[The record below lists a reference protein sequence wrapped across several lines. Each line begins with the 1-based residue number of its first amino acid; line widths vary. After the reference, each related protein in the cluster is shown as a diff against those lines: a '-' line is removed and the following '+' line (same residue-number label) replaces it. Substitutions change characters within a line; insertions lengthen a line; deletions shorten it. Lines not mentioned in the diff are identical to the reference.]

1 MDRNT
6 IIGFLLIA
14 GIMVGF
20 TLLTKPSQEELAKQ
34 KRYNDSIALVQ
45 QQQMAAQH
53 VQDSLNKTI
62 ALADSVAGAASGAAS
77 DSTAIA
83 LRSDAFGG
91 FSASAF
97 GEEKFVT
104 LENDLLKLV
113 VSNKG
118 GRVYSAELKKYKAQ
132 EGKPLFL
139 FDKEESSFNYVL
151 ITNNNRVVNTS
162 DLFFE
167 PQGEILKDS
176 AGNQVLTMRLKTT
189 VEDSYIDFVYSLPAD
204 DYMVR
209 YEVRANKMNEIMPM
223 SVNSLEMNWKSDI
236 RQQEKGR
243 SFEER
248 YSALNFRY
256 VAGDLDKLNQSKD
269 DQKNVDNQI
278 KWIAFK
284 DQYFSTVLIADK
296 SFTSTYL
303 KSEKRAENS
312 GYLKSYQADMV
323 VPFDV
328 TGREATGFRF
338 YFGPNHYKTLSS
350 YDKGVDSADKL
361 YLRDLISLGW
371 GIFGWVNR
379 FFVIPMF
386 NFFSKYVGNFGIII
400 LLMTI
405 VIKLLLAPLT
415 HKSYLS
421 SAKMRVLKP
430 EIDEINAR
438 IPADK
443 AMERQQAT
451 MALYNK
457 MGVSPMSGCL
467 PMLLQMPLLIA
478 MFSFFPAAIELRQE
492 SFLWV
497 KDLSAYDTLFSWKA
511 NIPLIG
517 SFLNNHVS
525 LFALLMTVTSIFST
539 KISMQNTTTSPDQ
552 PGANMMKYMM
562 YFMPV
567 MFFFMFNSYAS
578 GLTYYYFLS
587 SLFTIIQTAIIR
599 ASINDEKM
607 LEELRAKAKVN
618 AKNPKKKSSF
628 MERIEKMQ
636 REQQKAIR
644 ENSKNR
650 R

>member
-1 MDRNT
+1 
-6 IIGFLLIA
+6 
-14 GIMVGF
+14 MVGF
-20 TLLTKPSQEELAKQ
+20 TLLTRPSQEEIARQ
-34 KRYNDSIALVQ
+34 KKYNDSITLVRQQEMALQ
-45 QQQMAAQH
+45 Q
-53 VQDSLNKTI
+53 VQDSVNKTI
-62 ALADSVAGAASGAAS
+62 AFADSVVQST
-77 DSTAIA
+77 DSTAVA
-83 LRSDAFGG
+83 VRADAFGG
-91 FSASAF
+91 FSAAAF
-97 GEEKFVT
+97 GEEKFYT
-104 LENDLLKLV
+104 LENELLKLV

-132 EGKPLFL
+132 EGKPLYL
-139 FDKEESSFNYVL
+139 FDKDESSFNYVL
-151 ITNNNRVVNTS
+151 VTNNNRVVNTS

-167 PQGEILKDS
+167 PQGEIVKT
-176 AGNQVLTMRLKTT
+176 AEGAQTLTMRLKTSL
-189 VEDSYIDFVYSLPAD
+189 ENSYIDFIYSLPAD

-209 YEVRANKMNEIMPM
+209 YDVKANNMNEIMPM
-223 SVNSLEMNWKSDI
+223 SINSLEMSWHSDI

-248 YSALNFRY
+248 YSALHYRY
-256 VAGDLDKLNQSKD
+256 MAGDMDKLNQTKT

-284 DQYFSTVLIADK
+284 DQFFSSVLIADK
-296 SFTSTYL
+296 SFSSSIL
-303 KSEKRAENS
+303 KSEVMDEKS
-312 GYLKSYQADMV
+312 GYLKSYTADMV
-323 VPFDV
+323 VPFDL
-328 TGREATGFRF
+328 TGKEPTGFRM

-350 YDKGVDSADKL
+350 YDKGVEKEDKL
-361 YLRDLISLGW
+361 YLRELISLGW

-478 MFSFFPAAIELRQE
+478 MFQFFPAAIELRQE

-497 KDLSAYDTLFSWKA
+497 NDLSAYDTLFSWKA

-552 PGANMMKYMM
+552 PGASMMKYMM

-587 SLFTIIQTAIIR
+587 SLFTILQTAIIR
-599 ASINDEKM
+599 ASINDEK
-607 LEELRAKAKVN
+607 LLAELRAKSKVN

-628 MERIEKMQ
+628 MERLEKMQ
-636 REQQKAIR
+636 REQQKAVR
-644 ENSKNR
+644 DNSRNR

>member
-1 MDRNT
+1 
-6 IIGFLLIA
+6 
-14 GIMVGF
+14 MVGF
-20 TLLTKPSQEELAKQ
+20 TLLTRPSQEEIARQ
-34 KRYNDSIALVQ
+34 KKYNDSITLVRQQEMALQ
-45 QQQMAAQH
+45 Q
-53 VQDSLNKTI
+53 VQDSVNKTI
-62 ALADSVAGAASGAAS
+62 AFADSVVQST
-77 DSTAIA
+77 DSTAVA
-83 LRSDAFGG
+83 VRADAFGG
-91 FSASAF
+91 FSAAAF
-97 GEEKFVT
+97 GEEKFYT
-104 LENDLLKLV
+104 LENELLKLV
-113 VSNKG
+113 VSSKG
-118 GRVYSAELKKYKAQ
+118 GRVYSAELKKFKAQ
-132 EGKPLFL
+132 EGKPLYL
-139 FDKEESSFNYVL
+139 FDKDESSFNYVL
-151 ITNNNRVVNTS
+151 VTNNNRVVNTS

-167 PQGEILKDS
+167 PQGEIVKT
-176 AGNQVLTMRLKTT
+176 AEGAQTLTMRLKTSL
-189 VEDSYIDFVYSLPAD
+189 ENSYIDFIYSLPAD

-209 YEVRANKMNEIMPM
+209 YDVKANNMNEIMPM
-223 SVNSLEMNWKSDI
+223 SINSLEMSWHSDI

-248 YSALNFRY
+248 YSALHYRY
-256 VAGDLDKLNQSKD
+256 MAGDMDKLNQTKT

-284 DQYFSTVLIADK
+284 DQFFSSVLIADK
-296 SFTSTYL
+296 SFSSSIL
-303 KSEKRAENS
+303 KSEVMDEKS
-312 GYLKSYQADMV
+312 GYLKSYTADMV
-323 VPFDV
+323 VPFDL
-328 TGREATGFRF
+328 TGKEPTGFRM

-350 YDKGVDSADKL
+350 YDKGVEKEDKL
-361 YLRDLISLGW
+361 YLRELISLGW

-478 MFSFFPAAIELRQE
+478 MFQFFPAAIELRQE

-497 KDLSAYDTLFSWKA
+497 NDLSAYDTLFSWKA

-587 SLFTIIQTAIIR
+587 SLFTILQTAIIR
-599 ASINDEKM
+599 ASINDEK
-607 LEELRAKAKVN
+607 LLAELRAKSKVN

-628 MERIEKMQ
+628 MERLEKMQ
-636 REQQKAIR
+636 REQQKAVR
-644 ENSKNR
+644 DNSRNR

>member
-1 MDRNT
+1 
-6 IIGFLLIA
+6 
-14 GIMVGF
+14 MVGF
-20 TLLTKPSQEELAKQ
+20 TLLTRPSQEEIARQ
-34 KRYNDSIALVQ
+34 KKYNDSITLVRQQEMALQ
-45 QQQMAAQH
+45 Q
-53 VQDSLNKTI
+53 VQDSVNKTI
-62 ALADSVAGAASGAAS
+62 AFADSVVQSA
-77 DSTAIA
+77 DSTAVA
-83 LRSDAFGG
+83 VRADAFGG
-91 FSASAF
+91 FSAAAF
-97 GEEKFVT
+97 GEEKFYT
-104 LENDLLKLV
+104 LENELLKLV
-113 VSNKG
+113 VSSKG

-132 EGKPLFL
+132 EGKPLYL
-139 FDKEESSFNYVL
+139 FDRDESSFNYVL
-151 ITNNNRVVNTS
+151 VTNNNRVVNTS

-167 PQGEILKDS
+167 PQGEIVKT
-176 AGNQVLTMRLKTT
+176 AEGAQTLTMRLKTSL
-189 VEDSYIDFVYSLPAD
+189 ENSYIDFIYSLPAD

-209 YEVRANKMNEIMPM
+209 YDVKANNMNEIMPM
-223 SVNSLEMNWKSDI
+223 SINSLEMSWHSDI

-248 YSALNFRY
+248 YSALHYRY
-256 VAGDLDKLNQSKD
+256 MAGDMDKLNQTKT

-284 DQYFSTVLIADK
+284 DQFFSSVLIADK
-296 SFTSTYL
+296 SFSSSIL
-303 KSEKRAENS
+303 KSEVMDEKS
-312 GYLKSYQADMV
+312 GYLKSYTADMV
-323 VPFDV
+323 VPFDL
-328 TGREATGFRF
+328 TGKEPTGFRM

-350 YDKGVDSADKL
+350 YDKGVEKEDKL
-361 YLRDLISLGW
+361 YLRELISLGW

-478 MFSFFPAAIELRQE
+478 MFQFFPAAIELRQE

-497 KDLSAYDTLFSWKA
+497 NDLSAYDTLFSWKA

-552 PGANMMKYMM
+552 PGASMMKYMM

-587 SLFTIIQTAIIR
+587 SLFTILQTAIIR
-599 ASINDEKM
+599 ASINDEK
-607 LEELRAKAKVN
+607 LLAELRAKSKVN

-628 MERIEKMQ
+628 MERLEKMQ
-636 REQQKAIR
+636 REQQKAVR
-644 ENSKNR
+644 DNSRNR

>member
-1 MDRNT
+1 
-6 IIGFLLIA
+6 
-14 GIMVGF
+14 MVGF
-20 TLLTKPSQEELAKQ
+20 TLLTRPSQEEIARQ
-34 KRYNDSIALVQ
+34 KKYNDSITLVRQQEMALQ
-45 QQQMAAQH
+45 Q
-53 VQDSLNKTI
+53 VQDSVNKTI
-62 ALADSVAGAASGAAS
+62 AFADSVVQSA
-77 DSTAIA
+77 DSTAVA
-83 LRSDAFGG
+83 VRADAFGG
-91 FSASAF
+91 FSAAAF
-97 GEEKFVT
+97 GEEKFYT
-104 LENDLLKLV
+104 LENELLKLV
-113 VSNKG
+113 VSSKG

-132 EGKPLFL
+132 EGKPLYL
-139 FDKEESSFNYVL
+139 FDKDESSFNYVL
-151 ITNNNRVVNTS
+151 VTNNNRVVNTS

-167 PQGEILKDS
+167 PQGEIVKT
-176 AGNQVLTMRLKTT
+176 AEGAQTLTMRLKTSL
-189 VEDSYIDFVYSLPAD
+189 ENSYIDFIYSLPAD

-209 YEVRANKMNEIMPM
+209 YDVKANNMNEIMPM
-223 SVNSLEMNWKSDI
+223 SINSLEMSWHSDI

-248 YSALNFRY
+248 YSALHYRY
-256 VAGDLDKLNQSKD
+256 MAGDMDKLNQTKT

-284 DQYFSTVLIADK
+284 DQFFSSVLIADK
-296 SFTSTYL
+296 SFSSSIL
-303 KSEKRAENS
+303 KSEVMDEKS
-312 GYLKSYQADMV
+312 GYLKSYTADMV
-323 VPFDV
+323 VPFDL
-328 TGREATGFRF
+328 TGKEPTGFRM

-350 YDKGVDSADKL
+350 YDKGVEKEDKL
-361 YLRDLISLGW
+361 YLRELISLGW

-478 MFSFFPAAIELRQE
+478 MFQFFPAAIELRQE

-497 KDLSAYDTLFSWKA
+497 NDLSAYDTLFSWKA

-552 PGANMMKYMM
+552 PGASMMKYMM

-587 SLFTIIQTAIIR
+587 SLFTILQTAIIR
-599 ASINDEKM
+599 ASINDEK
-607 LEELRAKAKVN
+607 LLAELRAKSKVN

-628 MERIEKMQ
+628 MERLEKMQ
-636 REQQKAIR
+636 REQQKAVR
-644 ENSKNR
+644 DNSRNR

>member
-1 MDRNT
+1 
-6 IIGFLLIA
+6 
-14 GIMVGF
+14 MVGF
-20 TLLTKPSQEELAKQ
+20 TLLTRPSQEEIARQ
-34 KRYNDSIALVQ
+34 KKYNDSITLVRQQEMALQ
-45 QQQMAAQH
+45 Q
-53 VQDSLNKTI
+53 VQDSVNKTI
-62 ALADSVAGAASGAAS
+62 AFADSVVQST
-77 DSTAIA
+77 DSTAVA
-83 LRSDAFGG
+83 VRADAFGG
-91 FSASAF
+91 FSAAAF
-97 GEEKFVT
+97 GEEKFYT
-104 LENDLLKLV
+104 LENELLKLV
-113 VSNKG
+113 VSSKG
-118 GRVYSAELKKYKAQ
+118 GRVYSAELKKFKAQ
-132 EGKPLFL
+132 EGKPLYL
-139 FDKEESSFNYVL
+139 FDKDESSFNYVL
-151 ITNNNRVVNTS
+151 VTNNNRVVNTS

-167 PQGEILKDS
+167 PQGEIVKT
-176 AGNQVLTMRLKTT
+176 AEGAQTLTMRLKTSL
-189 VEDSYIDFVYSLPAD
+189 ENSYIDFIYSLPAD

-209 YEVRANKMNEIMPM
+209 YDVKANNMNEIMPM
-223 SVNSLEMNWKSDI
+223 SINSLEMSWHSDI

-248 YSALNFRY
+248 YSALHYRY
-256 VAGDLDKLNQSKD
+256 MAGDMDKLNQTKT

-284 DQYFSTVLIADK
+284 DQFFSSVLIADK
-296 SFTSTYL
+296 SFSSSIL
-303 KSEKRAENS
+303 KSEVMDEKS
-312 GYLKSYQADMV
+312 GYLKSYTADMV
-323 VPFDV
+323 VPFDL
-328 TGREATGFRF
+328 TGKEPTGFRM

-350 YDKGVDSADKL
+350 YDKGVEKEDKL
-361 YLRDLISLGW
+361 YLRELISLGW

-478 MFSFFPAAIELRQE
+478 MFQFFPAAIELRQE

-497 KDLSAYDTLFSWKA
+497 NDLSAYDTLFSWKA

-552 PGANMMKYMM
+552 PGASMMKYMM

-587 SLFTIIQTAIIR
+587 SLFTILQTAIIR
-599 ASINDEKM
+599 ASINDEK
-607 LEELRAKAKVN
+607 LLAELRAKSKVN

-628 MERIEKMQ
+628 MERLEKMQ
-636 REQQKAIR
+636 REQQKAVR
-644 ENSKNR
+644 DNSRNR

>member
-1 MDRNT
+1 
-6 IIGFLLIA
+6 
-14 GIMVGF
+14 MVGF
-20 TLLTKPSQEELAKQ
+20 TLLTRPSQEEIARQ
-34 KRYNDSIALVQ
+34 KKYNDSITLVRQQEMALQ
-45 QQQMAAQH
+45 Q
-53 VQDSLNKTI
+53 VQDSVNKTI
-62 ALADSVAGAASGAAS
+62 AFADSVVQST
-77 DSTAIA
+77 DSTAVA
-83 LRSDAFGG
+83 VRADAFGG
-91 FSASAF
+91 FSAAAF
-97 GEEKFVT
+97 GEEKFYT
-104 LENDLLKLV
+104 LENELLKLV
-113 VSNKG
+113 VSSKG

-132 EGKPLFL
+132 EGKPLYL
-139 FDKEESSFNYVL
+139 FDKDESSFNYVL
-151 ITNNNRVVNTS
+151 VTNNNRVVNTS

-167 PQGEILKDS
+167 PQGEIVKT
-176 AGNQVLTMRLKTT
+176 AEGAQTLTMRLKTSL
-189 VEDSYIDFVYSLPAD
+189 ENSYIDFIYSLPAD

-209 YEVRANKMNEIMPM
+209 YDVKANNMNEIMPM
-223 SVNSLEMNWKSDI
+223 SINSLEMSWHSDI

-248 YSALNFRY
+248 YSALHYRY
-256 VAGDLDKLNQSKD
+256 MAGDMDKLNQTKT

-284 DQYFSTVLIADK
+284 DQFFSSVLIADK
-296 SFTSTYL
+296 SFSSSIL
-303 KSEKRAENS
+303 KSEVMDEKS
-312 GYLKSYQADMV
+312 GYLKSYTADMV
-323 VPFDV
+323 VPFDL
-328 TGREATGFRF
+328 TGKEPTGFRM

-350 YDKGVDSADKL
+350 YDKGVEKEDKL
-361 YLRDLISLGW
+361 YLRELISLGW

-478 MFSFFPAAIELRQE
+478 MFQFFPAAIELRQE

-497 KDLSAYDTLFSWKA
+497 NDLSAYDTLFSWKA

-552 PGANMMKYMM
+552 PGASMMKYMM

-587 SLFTIIQTAIIR
+587 SLFAILQTAIIR
-599 ASINDEKM
+599 ASINDEK
-607 LEELRAKAKVN
+607 LLAELRAKSKVN

-628 MERIEKMQ
+628 MERLEKMQ
-636 REQQKAIR
+636 REQQKAVR
-644 ENSKNR
+644 DNSRNR

>member
-6 IIGFLLIA
+6 IVGFLLIA

-20 TLLTKPSQEELAKQ
+20 TLLTRPSQEEIARQ
-34 KRYNDSIALVQ
+34 KKYNDSIELVRQQEMALQ
-45 QQQMAAQH
+45 Q
-53 VQDSLNKTI
+53 VQDSVNKTI
-62 ALADSVAGAASGAAS
+62 AFADSVAQST
-77 DSTAIA
+77 DSTAVA
-83 LRSDAFGG
+83 VRADAFGG
-91 FSASAF
+91 FSAAAF
-97 GEEKFVT
+97 GEEKFIT
-104 LENDLLKLV
+104 LENELLKLV
-113 VSNKG
+113 VSSKG

-132 EGKPLFL
+132 EGKPLYL
-139 FDKEESSFNYVL
+139 FDKDESSFNYVL
-151 ITNNNRVVNTS
+151 VTNNNRVVNTS
-162 DLFFE
+162 DLYFE
-167 PQGEILKDS
+167 PQGEIVKNADG
-176 AGNQVLTMRLKTT
+176 AQTLTMRLKTSL
-189 VEDSYIDFVYSLPAD
+189 ENSYIDFIYSLPAD

-209 YEVRANKMNEIMPM
+209 YDVKANNMNEIMPM
-223 SVNSLEMNWKSDI
+223 SINSLEMSWHSDI

-248 YSALNFRY
+248 YSALHYRY
-256 VAGDLDKLNQSKD
+256 MAGDMDKLNQTKT

-284 DQYFSTVLIADK
+284 DQFFSSVLIADK
-296 SFTSTYL
+296 SFSSSIL
-303 KSEKRAENS
+303 KSEVMDEKS
-312 GYLKSYQADMV
+312 GYLKSYSADMV
-323 VPFDV
+323 VPFDL
-328 TGREATGFRF
+328 TGKEPTGFRM

-350 YDKGVDSADKL
+350 YDKGVEKEDKL
-361 YLRDLISLGW
+361 YLRELISLGW

-478 MFSFFPAAIELRQE
+478 MFQFFPAAIELRQE

-552 PGANMMKYMM
+552 PGASMMKYMM

-587 SLFTIIQTAIIR
+587 SLFTILQTAIIR
-599 ASINDEKM
+599 ASINDEK
-607 LEELRAKAKVN
+607 LLAELRAKSKIN

-628 MERIEKMQ
+628 MERLEKMQ
-636 REQQKAIR
+636 REQQKAVR
-644 ENSKNR
+644 DNSRNR

>member
-1 MDRNT
+1 
-6 IIGFLLIA
+6 
-14 GIMVGF
+14 MVGF
-20 TLLTKPSQEELAKQ
+20 TLLTRPSQEEIARQ
-34 KRYNDSIALVQ
+34 KKYNDSITLVRQQEMALQ
-45 QQQMAAQH
+45 Q
-53 VQDSLNKTI
+53 VQDSVNKTI
-62 ALADSVAGAASGAAS
+62 AFADSVVQST
-77 DSTAIA
+77 DSTAVA
-83 LRSDAFGG
+83 VRADAFGG
-91 FSASAF
+91 FSAAAF
-97 GEEKFVT
+97 GEEKFYT
-104 LENDLLKLV
+104 LENELLKLV
-113 VSNKG
+113 VSSKG

-132 EGKPLFL
+132 EGKPLYL
-139 FDKEESSFNYVL
+139 FDKDESSFNYVL
-151 ITNNNRVVNTS
+151 VTNNNRVVNTS

-167 PQGEILKDS
+167 PQGEIVKT
-176 AGNQVLTMRLKTT
+176 AEGAQTLTMRLKTSL
-189 VEDSYIDFVYSLPAD
+189 ENSYIDFIYSLPAD

-209 YEVRANKMNEIMPM
+209 YDVKANNMNEIMPM
-223 SVNSLEMNWKSDI
+223 SINSLEMSWHSDI

-248 YSALNFRY
+248 YSALHYRY
-256 VAGDLDKLNQSKD
+256 MAGDMDKLNQTKT

-284 DQYFSTVLIADK
+284 DQFFSSVLIADK
-296 SFTSTYL
+296 SFSSSIL
-303 KSEKRAENS
+303 KSEVMDEKS
-312 GYLKSYQADMV
+312 GYLKSYTADMV
-323 VPFDV
+323 VPFDL
-328 TGREATGFRF
+328 TGKEPTGFRM

-350 YDKGVDSADKL
+350 YDKGVEKEDKL
-361 YLRDLISLGW
+361 YLRELISLGW

-478 MFSFFPAAIELRQE
+478 MFQFFPAAIELRQE

-497 KDLSAYDTLFSWKA
+497 NDLSAYDTLFSWKA

-552 PGANMMKYMM
+552 PGASMMKYMM

-587 SLFTIIQTAIIR
+587 SLFTILQTAIIR
-599 ASINDEKM
+599 ASINDEK
-607 LEELRAKAKVN
+607 LLAELRAKSKIN

-628 MERIEKMQ
+628 MERLEKMQ
-636 REQQKAIR
+636 REQQKAVR
-644 ENSKNR
+644 DNSRNR

>member
-1 MDRNT
+1 
-6 IIGFLLIA
+6 
-14 GIMVGF
+14 MVGF
-20 TLLTKPSQEELAKQ
+20 TLLTRPSQEEIARQ
-34 KRYNDSIALVQ
+34 KKYNDSITLVRQQEMALQ
-45 QQQMAAQH
+45 Q
-53 VQDSLNKTI
+53 VQDSVNKTI
-62 ALADSVAGAASGAAS
+62 AFADSVVQST
-77 DSTAIA
+77 DSTAVA
-83 LRSDAFGG
+83 VRADAFGG
-91 FSASAF
+91 FSVAAF
-97 GEEKFVT
+97 GEEKFYT
-104 LENDLLKLV
+104 LENELLKLV
-113 VSNKG
+113 VSSKG

-132 EGKPLFL
+132 EGKPLYL
-139 FDKEESSFNYVL
+139 FDKDESSFNYVL
-151 ITNNNRVVNTS
+151 VTNNNRVVNTS

-167 PQGEILKDS
+167 PQGEIVKT
-176 AGNQVLTMRLKTT
+176 AEGAQTLTMRLKTSL
-189 VEDSYIDFVYSLPAD
+189 ENSYIDFIYSLPAD

-209 YEVRANKMNEIMPM
+209 YDVKANNMNEIMPM
-223 SVNSLEMNWKSDI
+223 SINSLEMSWHSDI

-248 YSALNFRY
+248 YSALHYRY
-256 VAGDLDKLNQSKD
+256 MAGDMDKLNQTKT

-284 DQYFSTVLIADK
+284 DQFFSSVLIADK
-296 SFTSTYL
+296 SFSSSIL
-303 KSEKRAENS
+303 KSEVMDEKS
-312 GYLKSYQADMV
+312 GYLKSYTADMV
-323 VPFDV
+323 VPFDL
-328 TGREATGFRF
+328 TGKEPTGFRM

-350 YDKGVDSADKL
+350 YDKGVEKEDKL
-361 YLRDLISLGW
+361 YLRELISLGW

-478 MFSFFPAAIELRQE
+478 MFQFFPAAIELRQE

-497 KDLSAYDTLFSWKA
+497 NDLSAYDTLFSWKA

-552 PGANMMKYMM
+552 PGASMMKYMM

-587 SLFTIIQTAIIR
+587 SLFTILQTAIIR
-599 ASINDEKM
+599 ASINDEK
-607 LEELRAKAKVN
+607 LLAELRAKSKVN

-628 MERIEKMQ
+628 MERLEKMQ
-636 REQQKAIR
+636 REQQKAVR
-644 ENSKNR
+644 DNSRNR

>member
-1 MDRNT
+1 
-6 IIGFLLIA
+6 
-14 GIMVGF
+14 MVGF
-20 TLLTKPSQEELAKQ
+20 TLLTRPSQEEIARQ
-34 KRYNDSIALVQ
+34 KKYNDSITLVRQQEMALQ
-45 QQQMAAQH
+45 Q
-53 VQDSLNKTI
+53 VQDSVNKTI
-62 ALADSVAGAASGAAS
+62 AFADSVVQST
-77 DSTAIA
+77 DSTAVA
-83 LRSDAFGG
+83 VRADAFGG
-91 FSASAF
+91 FSAAAF
-97 GEEKFVT
+97 GEEKFYT
-104 LENDLLKLV
+104 LENELLKLV
-113 VSNKG
+113 VSSKG

-132 EGKPLFL
+132 EGKPLYL
-139 FDKEESSFNYVL
+139 FDKDESSFNYVL
-151 ITNNNRVVNTS
+151 VTNNNRVVNTS

-167 PQGEILKDS
+167 PQGEIVKT
-176 AGNQVLTMRLKTT
+176 AEGAQTLTMRLKTSL
-189 VEDSYIDFVYSLPAD
+189 ENSYIDFIYSLPAD

-209 YEVRANKMNEIMPM
+209 YDVKANNMNEIMPM
-223 SVNSLEMNWKSDI
+223 SINSLEMSWHSDI

-248 YSALNFRY
+248 YSALHYRY
-256 VAGDLDKLNQSKD
+256 MAGDMDKLNQTKT

-284 DQYFSTVLIADK
+284 DQFFSSVLIADK
-296 SFTSTYL
+296 SFSSSIL
-303 KSEKRAENS
+303 KSEVMDEKS
-312 GYLKSYQADMV
+312 GYLKSYTADMV
-323 VPFDV
+323 VPFDL
-328 TGREATGFRF
+328 TGKEPTGFRM

-350 YDKGVDSADKL
+350 YDKGVEKEDKL
-361 YLRDLISLGW
+361 YLRELISLGW

-478 MFSFFPAAIELRQE
+478 MFQFFPAAIELRQE

-497 KDLSAYDTLFSWKA
+497 NDLSAYDTLFSWKA

-552 PGANMMKYMM
+552 PGASMMKYMM

-587 SLFTIIQTAIIR
+587 SLFTILQTAIIR
-599 ASINDEKM
+599 ASINDEK
-607 LEELRAKAKVN
+607 LLAELRAKSKVN

-628 MERIEKMQ
+628 MERLEKMQ
-636 REQQKAIR
+636 REQQKAVR
-644 ENSKNR
+644 DNSRNR

>member
-1 MDRNT
+1 
-6 IIGFLLIA
+6 
-14 GIMVGF
+14 MVGF
-20 TLLTKPSQEELAKQ
+20 TLLTRPSQEEIARQ
-34 KRYNDSIALVQ
+34 KKYNDSITLVRQQEMALQ
-45 QQQMAAQH
+45 Q
-53 VQDSLNKTI
+53 VQDSVNKTI
-62 ALADSVAGAASGAAS
+62 AFADSVVQST
-77 DSTAIA
+77 DSTAVA
-83 LRSDAFGG
+83 VRADAFGG
-91 FSASAF
+91 FSAAAF
-97 GEEKFVT
+97 GEEKFYT
-104 LENDLLKLV
+104 LENELLKLV
-113 VSNKG
+113 VSSKG

-132 EGKPLFL
+132 EGKPLYL
-139 FDKEESSFNYVL
+139 FEGDESSFNYVL
-151 ITNNNRVVNTS
+151 VTNNNRVVNTS

-167 PQGEILKDS
+167 PQGEIVKT
-176 AGNQVLTMRLKTT
+176 AEGAQTLTMRLKTSL
-189 VEDSYIDFVYSLPAD
+189 ENSYIDFIYSLPAD

-209 YEVRANKMNEIMPM
+209 YDVKANNMNEIMPM
-223 SVNSLEMNWKSDI
+223 SINSLEMSWHSDI

-248 YSALNFRY
+248 YSALHYRY
-256 VAGDLDKLNQSKD
+256 MAGDMDKLNQTKT

-284 DQYFSTVLIADK
+284 DQFFSSVLIADK
-296 SFTSTYL
+296 SFSSSIL
-303 KSEKRAENS
+303 KSEVMDEKS
-312 GYLKSYQADMV
+312 GYLKSYTADMV
-323 VPFDV
+323 VPFDL
-328 TGREATGFRF
+328 TGKEPTGFRM

-350 YDKGVDSADKL
+350 YDKGVEKEDKL
-361 YLRDLISLGW
+361 YLRELISLGW

-478 MFSFFPAAIELRQE
+478 MFQFFPAAIELRQE

-497 KDLSAYDTLFSWKA
+497 NDLSAYDTLFSWKA

-552 PGANMMKYMM
+552 PGASMMKYMM

-587 SLFTIIQTAIIR
+587 SLFTILQTAIIR
-599 ASINDEKM
+599 ASINDEK
-607 LEELRAKAKVN
+607 LLAELRAKSKVN

-628 MERIEKMQ
+628 MERLEKMQ
-636 REQQKAIR
+636 REQQKAVR
-644 ENSKNR
+644 DNSRNR

>member
-1 MDRNT
+1 
-6 IIGFLLIA
+6 
-14 GIMVGF
+14 MVGF
-20 TLLTKPSQEELAKQ
+20 TLLTRPSQEEIARQ
-34 KRYNDSIALVQ
+34 KKYNDSITLVRQQEMALQ
-45 QQQMAAQH
+45 Q
-53 VQDSLNKTI
+53 VQDSVNKTI
-62 ALADSVAGAASGAAS
+62 AFADSVVQST
-77 DSTAIA
+77 DSTAVA
-83 LRSDAFGG
+83 VRADAFGG
-91 FSASAF
+91 FSAAAF
-97 GEEKFVT
+97 GEEKFYT
-104 LENDLLKLV
+104 LENELLKLV
-113 VSNKG
+113 VSSKG

-132 EGKPLFL
+132 EGKPLYL
-139 FDKEESSFNYVL
+139 FDRDESSFNYVL
-151 ITNNNRVVNTS
+151 VTNNNRVVNTS

-167 PQGEILKDS
+167 PQGEIVKT
-176 AGNQVLTMRLKTT
+176 AEGAQTLTMRLKTSL
-189 VEDSYIDFVYSLPAD
+189 ENSYIDFIYSLPAD

-209 YEVRANKMNEIMPM
+209 YDVKANNMNEIMPM
-223 SVNSLEMNWKSDI
+223 SINSLEMSWHSDI

-248 YSALNFRY
+248 YSALHYRY
-256 VAGDLDKLNQSKD
+256 MAGDMDKLNQTKT

-284 DQYFSTVLIADK
+284 DQFFSSVLIADK
-296 SFTSTYL
+296 SFSSSIL
-303 KSEKRAENS
+303 KSEVMDEKS
-312 GYLKSYQADMV
+312 GYLKSYTADMV
-323 VPFDV
+323 VPFDL
-328 TGREATGFRF
+328 TGKEPTGFRM

-350 YDKGVDSADKL
+350 YDKGVEKEDKL
-361 YLRDLISLGW
+361 YLRELISLGW

-478 MFSFFPAAIELRQE
+478 MFQFFPAAIELRQE

-497 KDLSAYDTLFSWKA
+497 NDLSAYDTLFSWKA

-552 PGANMMKYMM
+552 PGASMMKYMM

-587 SLFTIIQTAIIR
+587 SLFTILQTAIIR
-599 ASINDEKM
+599 ASINDEK
-607 LEELRAKAKVN
+607 LLAELRAKSKIN

-628 MERIEKMQ
+628 MERLEKMQ
-636 REQQKAIR
+636 REQQKAVR
-644 ENSKNR
+644 DNSRNR

>member
-1 MDRNT
+1 
-6 IIGFLLIA
+6 
-14 GIMVGF
+14 MVGF
-20 TLLTKPSQEELAKQ
+20 TLLTRPSQEEIARQ
-34 KRYNDSIALVQ
+34 KKYNDSITLVRQQEMALQ
-45 QQQMAAQH
+45 Q
-53 VQDSLNKTI
+53 VQDSVNKTI
-62 ALADSVAGAASGAAS
+62 AFADSVVQST
-77 DSTAIA
+77 DSTAVA
-83 LRSDAFGG
+83 VRADAFGG
-91 FSASAF
+91 FSAAAF
-97 GEEKFVT
+97 GEEKFYT
-104 LENDLLKLV
+104 LENELLKLV
-113 VSNKG
+113 VSSKG

-132 EGKPLFL
+132 EGKPLYL
-139 FDKEESSFNYVL
+139 FDKDESSFNYVL
-151 ITNNNRVVNTS
+151 VTNNNRVVNTS

-167 PQGEILKDS
+167 PQGEIVKT
-176 AGNQVLTMRLKTT
+176 AEGAQTLTMRLKTSL
-189 VEDSYIDFVYSLPAD
+189 ENSYIDFIYSLPAD

-209 YEVRANKMNEIMPM
+209 YDVKANNMNEIMPM
-223 SVNSLEMNWKSDI
+223 SINSLEMSWHSDI

-248 YSALNFRY
+248 YSALHYRY
-256 VAGDLDKLNQSKD
+256 MAGDMDKLNQTKT

-284 DQYFSTVLIADK
+284 DQFFSSVLIADK
-296 SFTSTYL
+296 SFSSSIL
-303 KSEKRAENS
+303 KSEVMDEKS
-312 GYLKSYQADMV
+312 GYLKSYSADMV
-323 VPFDV
+323 VPFDL
-328 TGREATGFRF
+328 TGKEPTGFRM

-350 YDKGVDSADKL
+350 YDKGVEKEDKL
-361 YLRDLISLGW
+361 YLRELISLGW

-478 MFSFFPAAIELRQE
+478 MFQFFPAAIELRQE

-552 PGANMMKYMM
+552 PGASMMKYMM

-587 SLFTIIQTAIIR
+587 SLFTILQTAIIR
-599 ASINDEKM
+599 ASINDEK
-607 LEELRAKAKVN
+607 LLAELRAKSKIN

-628 MERIEKMQ
+628 MERLEKMQ
-636 REQQKAIR
+636 REQQKAVR
-644 ENSKNR
+644 DNSRNR